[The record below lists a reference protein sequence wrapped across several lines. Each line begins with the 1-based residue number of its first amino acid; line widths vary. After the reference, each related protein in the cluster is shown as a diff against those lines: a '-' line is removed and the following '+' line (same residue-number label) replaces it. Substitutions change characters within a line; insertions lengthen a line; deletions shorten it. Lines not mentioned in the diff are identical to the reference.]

1 MKKIIFKDFGP
12 FQRETFTAG
21 FQAADDI
28 GVSDWESAT
37 PWGCPWEWAE
47 SMTVPDK
54 LWTPRQWGAEW
65 FRQNRADIL
74 DTLSDELADIRYR
87 LGAEATAADALRFRQ
102 YCYERGIDAHALALR
117 AEDDHFNDVA
127 ACCFS

>member
-1 MKKIIFKDFGP
+1 MKKIIFKDLGP

-28 GVSDWESAT
+28 GVSDS
-37 PWGCPWEWAE
+37 E

-74 DTLSDELADIRYR
+74 DTLSDELADIRDR

-117 AEDDHFNDVA
+117 AEDDHFNDVV

>member
-1 MKKIIFKDFGP
+1 
-12 FQRETFTAG
+12 
-21 FQAADDI
+21 
-28 GVSDWESAT
+28 
-37 PWGCPWEWAE
+37 
-47 SMTVPDK
+47 MTVPDK

-74 DTLSDELADIRYR
+74 DTLSDELADIRDR

-117 AEDDHFNDVA
+117 AEDDHFNDVV

>member
-37 PWGCPWEWAE
+37 PWEWAE

-74 DTLSDELADIRYR
+74 DTLSDELADIRDR

-102 YCYERGIDAHALALR
+102 YCYERGIDALALALR
-117 AEDDHFNDVA
+117 ADDDHFNDVV